1 MFVVTTSHE
10 PSFIEQEQAETIAA
24 SLFVPYIKR
33 DRSSLDKMY
42 KQYEIDGVL
51 IVTKQGLRY
60 ESNGYPSFF
69 FHPNL
74 SLVRLKQWSKGQNDA
89 MVRTANL
96 VEGDHVLDCTLGM
109 GADAIVSSF
118 VTGEK
123 GRVVGLE
130 SEPLLACMVSNGL
143 QNYVSGRP
151 VIDAAMRRIEVV
163 NNNYRSYLAHSKDD
177 SFDVVVF
184 DPMFRKTVYDSKAM
198 QSLKPLANP
207 AAVDEESVAHAVRVA
222 RKRVLL
228 KERRNSSE
236 FARLG
241 FTIVH
246 QSSSYAWG
254 VIEQ

>member
-1 MFVVTTSHE
+1 MFVVTTSHDSSAKE
-10 PSFIEQEQAETIAA
+10 IEQAA
-24 SLFVPYIKR
+24 DLAVTLSVPYVER
-33 DRSSLDKMY
+33 NRASLDKLY
-42 KQYEIDGVL
+42 KLFNLDGVL
-51 IVTKQGLRY
+51 IVSKEGLRY
-60 ESNGYPSFF
+60 ESSGNPSFF

-74 SLVRLKQWSKGQNDA
+74 SVVRLKQWTKGENDA

-96 VEGDHVLDCTLGM
+96 LEGDHVLDCTLGM
-109 GADAIVSSF
+109 GADAIVASF
-118 VTGEK
+118 VTGST

-130 SEPLLACMVSNGL
+130 SEPVLACMVSEGL
-143 QNYVSGRP
+143 QQYGSGRP
-151 VIDAAMRRIEVV
+151 AIDAAMRRIQVV
-163 NNNYRSYLAHSKDD
+163 NNNYRSYLEQCESN

-198 QSLKPLANP
+198 QMLKPLANLS
-207 AAVDEESVAHAVRVA
+207 AVDMESVKHAARVA

-241 FTIVH
+241 FTVIH

-254 VIEQ
+254 VIDP